1 MPYRD
6 GTYDIQVALLDAG
19 FDLPI
24 YGADGIMG
32 DETRE
37 AIRLYQA
44 ANGLQVD
51 GIVGPNTMGSLQE
64 NHPVAFGLEPV
75 VAEET
80 VEPETVGLDDD
91 TDGETTDGEAG
102 GTVGL
107 DDDTDGE
114 TTDSEA
120 GGTVGGDTVV
130 ETNDDLGL
138 NSFITGLG
146 MVGIDSATATNLWN
160 EMQTLWQ
167 DDANYT
173 IDDALIDMYDTDA
186 FRERFEGIA
195 DLRDAR
201 DLADTDQT
209 AFDIPTVTEYLAL
222 EAAVTSGLSNLGQTN
237 AVAGQFASVVS
248 DLVANGVDATEVQE
262 RFDAAGRIIGESV
275 PDEIRN
281 IYAEWYGNQGEG
293 NLIMTFLDPED
304 SSGAAISWD
313 ELEAGVD
320 VAETAGWA
328 AIHGDLQLAQSQAER
343 ITQLGQTQYQLWESF
358 STIRDQEALFSEKLG
373 EEDFTAEE
381 EGVEGALFGGT
392 EVEKRRQSRVAEFS
406 GGGGAF
412 ISGEGTGLG
421 SA

>member
-1 MPYRD
+1 MPYRESTFNIQTALEAGGYD
-6 GTYDIQVALLDAG
+6 LGT
-19 FDLPI
+19 F
-24 YGADGIMG
+24 GADGIMG
-32 DETRE
+32 DVTRQ
-37 AIRLYQA
+37 AIRDYQA

-51 GIVGPNTMGSLQE
+51 GVVGPNTMESLRE

-80 VEPETVGLDDD
+80 VEPE
-91 TDGETTDGEAG
+91 
-102 GTVGL
+102 TVGL

>member
-1 MPYRD
+1 M
-6 GTYDIQVALLDAG
+6 
-19 FDLPI
+19 
-24 YGADGIMG
+24 
-32 DETRE
+32 
-37 AIRLYQA
+37 
-44 ANGLQVD
+44 
-51 GIVGPNTMGSLQE
+51 
-64 NHPVAFGLEPV
+64 
-75 VAEET
+75 
-80 VEPETVGLDDD
+80 DDD